1 MAPITFYFHNNRPCF
16 IPLAEKKNVTKNI
29 FKKKAGK
36 DWEENITLQ
45 MLKYGINLK
54 TSLLSFGS
62 KEIQIFYI
70 SLSSLIH
77 FHNFEK

>member
-1 MAPITFYFHNNRPCF
+1 MAPITFYFHNHRPCF

-29 FKKKAGK
+29 FKKKARK

-45 MLKYGINLK
+45 MLKYGIKLK
-54 TSLLSFGS
+54 TSLLNFGS